1 MAVLMNTVG
10 RKRLTLI
17 DSVSIMRPLS
27 LLSLVFFLIVENCVS
42 FQKNCCFKR
51 CNTYRNVRLNIQKG
65 SFSDEKGGSFADII
79 NSSGISL
86 GAGVGGIFVLL
97 ANRLSVDLEAV
108 TDVQSRADI
117 ISVIACSAL
126 LLNVLSA
133 QDIVA
138 RERDAVPLVGFAL
151 KEPVIN
157 SSIQTS
163 TVSAIKWIIDTVLST
178 VPVTSVHVIFRDSFV
193 GIGGVTSSAEKGKLG
208 AIVNLPKMPILSKTL
223 NSGEEI
229 YLPDLQILPGKVEF
243 TYLPINCQSVLI
255 LPLPDGGAVV
265 MATNKA
271 KVLKLNDL
279 NKIRSAVTIFRNLI
293 TN

>member
-1 MAVLMNTVG
+1 
-10 RKRLTLI
+10 
-17 DSVSIMRPLS
+17 MRPLS
-27 LLSLVFFLIVENCVS
+27 FVSLVFFLIVENCVS
-42 FQKNCCFKR
+42 FQKHCFKR
-51 CNTYRNVRLNIQKG
+51 CNTYRNVQLNIQKS